1 MQIISSID
9 HQQELTGEKEPFNEI
24 WLLQFI
30 HEIFKY
36 QSAEWTKSILCLF
49 SCTFISSNSF
59 LWFNFYNCFFWEW
72 RGGTHVF
79 LFQNSMEI
87 TSSVFAERYWPTFLS
102 ALDVYIVLAVFFK
115 MTSDTVN
122 GSHNVSL
129 PIILKSIKVVNYFN
143 LHV

>member
-1 MQIISSID
+1 
-9 HQQELTGEKEPFNEI
+9 
-24 WLLQFI
+24 
-30 HEIFKY
+30 
-36 QSAEWTKSILCLF
+36 
-49 SCTFISSNSF
+49 
-59 LWFNFYNCFFWEW
+59 
-72 RGGTHVF
+72 
-79 LFQNSMEI
+79 MEI
-87 TSSVFAERYWPTFLS
+87 TSSVFAERYWPSFFS